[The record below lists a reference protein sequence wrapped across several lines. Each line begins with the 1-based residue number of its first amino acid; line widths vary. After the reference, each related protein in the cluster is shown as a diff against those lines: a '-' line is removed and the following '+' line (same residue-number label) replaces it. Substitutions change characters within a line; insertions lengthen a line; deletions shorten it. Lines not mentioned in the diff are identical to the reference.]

1 MVMSKGKPLAVHLV
15 TPEEPNC
22 HAGKNETRAVADA
35 SVEKDK
41 PSKDGSLFQSH
52 NKVIVVVDQEDDDNE
67 SNSEGNFFMPSI
79 RNTRELETE
88 ILETIH
94 DLQKDESEKTEKIEP
109 EHIINLLN
117 RSITAISHWS
127 LQAQLSQLR
136 GNVDDRQ
143 LVETNLLRKEMEV
156 LINRRS
162 TGDEEELQDV
172 QPKKVTSKK
181 NPPKIGGYLRSPPY
195 LPTVSSDPQSSP
207 RRVTKK
213 QTANQ
218 TAGASS
224 ISVDPVSLK
233 LVENTKPH
241 PRMRRTSD
249 NPSTN
254 EYVRVFHLQRK

>member
-1 MVMSKGKPLAVHLV
+1 MTKGKSLAVHLV
-15 TPEEPNC
+15 TPEEPNS
-22 HAGKNETRAVADA
+22 HPRNNDTKALADV

-41 PSKDGSLFQSH
+41 LPKDSDLFQGR
-52 NKVIVVVDQEDDDNE
+52 NKVVVVVDEEDDNTE
-67 SNSEGNFFMPSI
+67 SNNEGNFFMPSI

-94 DLQKDESEKTEKIEP
+94 NLQKDENQNAEKIEA

-162 TGDEEELQDV
+162 IGEEEDQEDD
-172 QPKKVTSKK
+172 QPKKAASKK
-181 NPPKIGGYLRSPPY
+181 KTPKIGGYLRSPPY
-195 LPTVSSDPQSSP
+195 LSTNSSEPQSSP
-207 RRVTKK
+207 KRVTKK
-213 QTANQ
+213 QTASAA
-218 TAGASS
+218 T
-224 ISVDPVSLK
+224 IPVDPISLK